1 MFFTKMILL
10 FLNLFLKTTT
20 TMQLDNQIFDLIQ
33 EEKERQLN
41 GLELIASENFVS
53 DDVMRAQGSILTNKY
68 AEGYPG
74 KRYYGGCEVVDVIEQ
89 IAIDRAKE
97 LFGAEYVNVQPHSG
111 SQANTAVYAACLKP
125 GETVLG
131 FDLSHGGHLT
141 HGSPVNFSGKLYNP
155 VFYGVVRE
163 TGIIDYDHLEQQAK
177 EHKPKLIIAG
187 ASAYSRDIDFKKFRE
202 VADSVGAIL
211 MADISHPAGLIA
223 KGILNDPIPHCHIV
237 TTTTHKT
244 LRGPRGGMIMI
255 GKDFEN
261 PFGLKLKSGKLKKMS
276 TLINSSVFPGNQ
288 GGPLEHVIAAKAVAF
303 GEALTDEFLEY
314 QLQVKEN
321 AAAMAKEFVA
331 KGYDIISGGTD
342 NHCMLIDLR
351 NKNISG
357 KDAEIALGKADITVN
372 KNMVPFD
379 DKSPFVTSG
388 IRIGTAAITTRGLL
402 EEDMV
407 AVVNFIDEA
416 IQNAEN
422 EEALEAIGD
431 RVSDMMKARRLF
443 VM

>member
-1 MFFTKMILL
+1 
-10 FLNLFLKTTT
+10 
-20 TMQLDNQIFDLIQ
+20 MQLDNQIFDLIQ
-33 EEKERQLN
+33 EEKERQIN

-53 DDVMRAQGSILTNKY
+53 DEVMKAQGSILTNKY

-74 KRYYGGCEVVDVIEQ
+74 KRYYGGCDVVDVIEQ

-111 SQANTAVYAACLKP
+111 SQANTAVYAACLNP
-125 GETVLG
+125 GDTVLG

-155 VFYGVVRE
+155 VFYGVVKE
-163 TGIIDYDHLEQQAK
+163 TGIIDYNHLAEQAK

-223 KGILNDPIPHCHIV
+223 KGILNDPLPHCHIV

-261 PFGLKLKSGKLKKMS
+261 PFGLKLKNGNLKKMS

-314 QLQVKEN
+314 QIQVKEN
-321 AAAMAKEFVA
+321 AAAMAKAFVA
-331 KGYDIISGGTD
+331 RGYDIISGGTD

-357 KDAEIALGKADITVN
+357 KDAEITLGKADITVN

-388 IRIGTAAITTRGLL
+388 IRVGTAAITTRGLK
-402 EEDMV
+402 EDDMEQVV
-407 AVVNFIDEA
+407 AFIDEA
-416 IQNAEN
+416 IINADN
-422 EEALEAIGD
+422 ELALENIAEQ
-431 RVSDMMKARRLF
+431 VSDMMSSRRLF